1 MNVSQKPKNVIL
13 VSFDDAVAYW
23 HYREVFGVTL
33 QTPNLD
39 RICAQSTAFKSAYC
53 QSPVCGPSRASFMSG
68 KTPHQSGCF
77 ENATKFY
84 DKIEPRD
91 MWPYLLKQQGYFCS
105 SGGKVHHGY
114 KPLPKETYEALYS
127 DPPKKL
133 GIIGKLP
140 PKHAHVK
147 LGGWRG
153 GYALTDPADDDVLY
167 DAQSAASAIDFLE
180 NYEGDAPFYR
190 EVGFFSPHGPFITPL
205 RFKQLYPFK
214 DIKQPADWANGF
226 DKNAYADEHM
236 QETMDNTKINFWRKS
251 VRNYLSAISHL
262 DYQVGRVW
270 DALKA
275 SKHADDTVVIFTAD
289 HGFHLGERN
298 RFRKTTLW
306 EQIANVP
313 LIVHDPDL
321 KQGDAVSDPV
331 ALLDVGATAL
341 DYAGL
346 PAQKGCV
353 GRSLRPYLSGETDPS
368 RAVPTFQHDNAAIRK
383 GKYRLIR
390 YEDGSTQ
397 FYDLEAD
404 PWQTTDLGA
413 EHADYAAM
421 YDALVAIC
429 AEYGLSINAA

>member
-1 MNVSQKPKNVIL
+1 MSQQPKNVIL
-13 VSFDDAVAYW
+13 VSFDDAVAFW
-23 HYREVFGVTL
+23 KYRDVFGVTL

-39 RICAQSTAFKSAYC
+39 RIREQSTTFNAAYC

-91 MWPYLLKQQGYFCS
+91 MWPYLLKQKGYFCS

-114 KPLPKETYEALYS
+114 KPLPKPVYDALYS
-127 DPPKKL
+127 DAPKKL

-140 PKHAHVK
+140 PKLPHVK

-153 GYALTDPADDDVLY
+153 GYALTDEADDDELY
-167 DAQSAASAIDFLE
+167 DAQSANSAIEFL
-180 NYEGDAPFYR
+180 NGYKGDAPFYR

-214 DIKQPADWANGF
+214 DISQPDDWARGF

-236 QETMDNTKINFWRKS
+236 HETMDNTKLNFWRKS

-262 DYQVGRVW
+262 DYQVGRFW
-270 DALKA
+270 EALKA
-275 SKHADDTVVIFTAD
+275 SPHADNTLVVFVAD

-306 EQIANVP
+306 EQVANVP
-313 LIVHDPDL
+313 LVVHDPSL
-321 KQGDAVSDPV
+321 KQGDEVNDPV
-331 ALLDVGATAL
+331 ALLDVGATLL

-346 PAQKGCV
+346 PAQDGCV
-353 GRSLRPYLSGETDPS
+353 GHSLRPYMSGETDPE
-368 RAVPTFQHDNAAIRK
+368 RAVPTFHHDNAAIRK

-390 YEDGSTQ
+390 YDDGSTQ
-397 FYDLEAD
+397 LYDLEAD
-404 PWQTTDLGA
+404 PWQTTNLGEA
-413 EHADYAAM
+413 HADFAAM
-421 YDALVAIC
+421 YDALVATC
-429 AEYGLSINAA
+429 ADYGLSIKAA